1 MIKILVAIAII
12 VGVYVLGWKAG
23 DKVSAAIVALAKDLW
38 AKFLA
43 LFKKK

>member
-12 VGVYVLGWKAG
+12 VGIYVLGWQGG
-23 DKVSAAIVALAKDLW
+23 DKVSAAIAALARDLL